1 GLIETL
7 ENINYP
13 YQEITNNLGYQR
25 FLK

>member
-1 GLIETL
+1 LIETL
-7 ENINYP
+7 ETITYP